1 MQTQITLDLAD
12 DELVHAKQAT
22 LQAGFRLEEYLN
34 FVLKAI
40 SIPKPL
46 NEDVI
51 ERLFHLLPDTM
62 VMQLAKDKMADKESK
77 LFSRLLEKQSEDK
90 LNEKERDRLT
100 QLAEEYERGTL
111 RKAYAITEAVRRG
124 LMPPLHS

>member
-1 MQTQITLDLAD
+1 MQTQITLDQAD
-12 DELVHAKQAT
+12 DEFVHAKQAT

-40 SIPKPL
+40 STPKLL
-46 NEDVI
+46 NEDGI
-51 ERLFHLLPDTM
+51 ERIFHLLPDTLIL
-62 VMQLAKDKMADKESK
+62 QLAKAKMADKESK
-77 LFSRLLEKQSEDK
+77 LFSRLLEKQSEGK
-90 LNEKERDRLT
+90 LNEKERERLT

-111 RKAYAITEAVRRG
+111 RKAYAMAEAVRRG